1 MRTRTRLGEHPR
13 LLDVTRQRPYRS
25 PFLVDVLVPVPVYPP
40 GCFPVGLQGAELVQV
55 PGQVPHIP
63 GVRAVFTQDG
73 FLLGRGVQPVSG
85 HATTVAGTTDI
96 PGRRQRGT
104 PPLPEGG
111 GPLRAFLMAAQAT
124 SARSQAQRTQAR
136 AAAERPPRRR
146 RDPDRKERILVAAAA
161 LGARRGFDAISMAD
175 IGAEAGIVGSG
186 VYRHFDS
193 KTAILVA
200 MADRVMDRLM
210 TGRPDHRG
218 RADEGQSLTLLVR
231 DHIEVALTDRD
242 ALAVYHREVRTLPED
257 ERRRLSRAQRH
268 YIEEWVHL
276 LAPLRP
282 DLADGEVRL
291 AVHAAIGAIQST
303 LFFRSGLADERL
315 TELLE
320 GMAHGCLGTPVAGK

>member
-1 MRTRTRLGEHPR
+1 
-13 LLDVTRQRPYRS
+13 
-25 PFLVDVLVPVPVYPP
+25 
-40 GCFPVGLQGAELVQV
+40 
-55 PGQVPHIP
+55 
-63 GVRAVFTQDG
+63 
-73 FLLGRGVQPVSG
+73 
-85 HATTVAGTTDI
+85 
-96 PGRRQRGT
+96 
-104 PPLPEGG
+104 
-111 GPLRAFLMAAQAT
+111 MAAQ
-124 SARSQAQRTQAR
+124 RSS
-136 AAAERPPRRR
+136 PRR

-186 VYRHFDS
+186 IYRHFDS

-210 TGRPDHRG
+210 TRAAEIVAACPDDR
-218 RADEGQSLTLLVR
+218 QSLSMLVR
-231 DHIEVALTDRD
+231 DQIAVALTDRD

-303 LFFRSGLADERL
+303 LFFRSGLADDRL

-320 GMAHGCLGTPVAGK
+320 VMAHGCLGVAPAPVSEFALTN

>member
-1 MRTRTRLGEHPR
+1 
-13 LLDVTRQRPYRS
+13 
-25 PFLVDVLVPVPVYPP
+25 
-40 GCFPVGLQGAELVQV
+40 
-55 PGQVPHIP
+55 
-63 GVRAVFTQDG
+63 
-73 FLLGRGVQPVSG
+73 
-85 HATTVAGTTDI
+85 
-96 PGRRQRGT
+96 
-104 PPLPEGG
+104 
-111 GPLRAFLMAAQAT
+111 MAAQR
-124 SARSQAQRTQAR
+124 SLARGSLAR
-136 AAAERPPRRR
+136 GSSRRR
-146 RDPDRKERILVAAAA
+146 RDPDRKERILAAAA
-161 LGARRGFDAISMAD
+161 TLGAGRGFDAISMAD

-210 TGRPDHRG
+210 TRAAEILAAS
-218 RADEGQSLTLLVR
+218 ADERLSLSMLVR

-257 ERRRLSRAQRH
+257 ERRRLSRSQRH

-282 DLADGEVRL
+282 ELADGEARL

-303 LFFRSGLADERL
+303 LFFRSGLSDERL

-320 GMAHGCLGTPVAGK
+320 VMAHDCLGITPAPASELALTN

>member
-1 MRTRTRLGEHPR
+1 MAKTE
-13 LLDVTRQRPYRS
+13 D
-25 PFLVDVLVPVPVYPP
+25 
-40 GCFPVGLQGAELVQV
+40 QGALS
-55 PGQVPHIP
+55 
-63 GVRAVFTQDG
+63 
-73 FLLGRGVQPVSG
+73 PV
-85 HATTVAGTTDI
+85 
-96 PGRRQRGT
+96 
-104 PPLPEGG
+104 
-111 GPLRAFLMAAQAT
+111 
-124 SARSQAQRTQAR
+124 
-136 AAAERPPRRR
+136 PRRR
-146 RDPDRKERILVAAAA
+146 RDPDRKERILVAAAT

-210 TGRPDHRG
+210 TRSAQIIATAPGDL
-218 RADEGQSLTLLVR
+218 AALSLLVT
-231 DHIEVALTDRD
+231 DHIEVTLTHRD
-242 ALAVYHREVRTLPED
+242 ALAVYHREVRTLPAD
-257 ERRRLSRAQRH
+257 ERRRLSRLQRH

-315 TELLE
+315 TELME
-320 GMAHGCLGTPVAGK
+320 AMAHGCLGTAPDPR

>member
-1 MRTRTRLGEHPR
+1 LA
-13 LLDVTRQRPYRS
+13 
-25 PFLVDVLVPVPVYPP
+25 P
-40 GCFPVGLQGAELVQV
+40 GCKTGKM
-55 PGQVPHIP
+55 
-63 GVRAVFTQDG
+63 T
-73 FLLGRGVQPVSG
+73 
-85 HATTVAGTTDI
+85 
-96 PGRRQRGT
+96 
-104 PPLPEGG
+104 
-111 GPLRAFLMAAQAT
+111 AQAT
-124 SARSQAQRTQAR
+124 SARGGAR
-136 AAAERPPRRR
+136 GAPGRPARRR
-146 RDPDRKERILVAAAA
+146 RDPERKERILVAAAA

-175 IGAEAGIVGSG
+175 IGAEARIVGAG
-186 VYRHFDS
+186 GFRPFDS

-210 TGRPDHRG
+210 ARSADIIGAGLDE
-218 RADEGQSLTLLVR
+218 RATLTLLVR

-242 ALAVYHREVRTLPED
+242 ALAVYHREVRTLPEE

-320 GMAHGCLGTPVAGK
+320 VMAHGCLGTAPVFLSELPLTK

>member
-1 MRTRTRLGEHPR
+1 MT
-13 LLDVTRQRPYRS
+13 
-25 PFLVDVLVPVPVYPP
+25 
-40 GCFPVGLQGAELVQV
+40 
-55 PGQVPHIP
+55 
-63 GVRAVFTQDG
+63 
-73 FLLGRGVQPVSG
+73 
-85 HATTVAGTTDI
+85 
-96 PGRRQRGT
+96 
-104 PPLPEGG
+104 
-111 GPLRAFLMAAQAT
+111 
-124 SARSQAQRTQAR
+124 AQRSA
-136 AAAERPPRRR
+136 RRR

-161 LGARRGFDAISMAD
+161 LGAARGFDAISMAD

-210 TGRPDHRG
+210 TGAAEIIASSPDDRL
-218 RADEGQSLTLLVR
+218 SLSRLVR

-242 ALAVYHREVRTLPED
+242 ALAVYHREVRTLAED

-303 LFFRSGLADERL
+303 LFFRSGLAHDRL
-315 TELLE
+315 AELLA
-320 GMAHGCLGTPVAGK
+320 GMAHDCLGVAPCVSELALTN